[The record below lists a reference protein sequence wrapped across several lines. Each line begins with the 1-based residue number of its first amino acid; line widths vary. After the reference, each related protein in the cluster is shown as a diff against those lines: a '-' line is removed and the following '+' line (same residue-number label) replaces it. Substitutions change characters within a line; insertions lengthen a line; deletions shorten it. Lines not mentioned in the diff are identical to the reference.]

1 MLIGTLVTAC
11 VDWVTILSKGAPI
24 PPLSA
29 EQQVALV
36 PGDLGLPG
44 LAGLHLVLVEP
55 RLLAVHR
62 VLRVLRVVFGECWG
76 ILDLLLV
83 SLIIHNERLSS
94 DD

>member
-1 MLIGTLVTAC
+1 MLIGTLVTAG
-11 VDWVTILSKGAPI
+11 VDRITILSEGAPL
-24 PPLSA
+24 PSLSA
-29 EQQVALV
+29 EQELALV
-36 PGDLGLPG
+36 TGDLGLPG

-62 VLRVLRVVFGECWG
+62 VLRVVFGECRG

-83 SLIIHNERLSS
+83 SLIVHNERLSS

>member
-36 PGDLGLPG
+36 TGDLGLPG

-55 RLLAVHR
+55 RLLAMH
-62 VLRVLRVVFGECWG
+62 RVLRVVFGECWG

-83 SLIIHNERLSS
+83 SLIVHNERLPS
-94 DD
+94 DN